1 MQARQG
7 AAITELRPDAKKRTK
22 MSTIIENE
30 IVGTE
35 TDSYDEL
42 ESRIKSK
49 QARFGVIGL
58 GYVGLPLALTLS
70 EAGFDVTGVDIDT
83 NRVDAIVAGRS
94 YITDISDKELQKAIS
109 EKRFRATTDLSEIR
123 NLDAVSICVPT
134 PLRKTKDPDMSYVIS
149 AADAIAREL
158 RPGQLVILES
168 TTYPGTTE
176 ELVLPALEARGLK
189 VGEDFFLAYSPERVD
204 PGNPNFSTRDIPKV
218 IGGVTPRCVEL
229 AVMLY
234 GSAMKQVVPVSSTRV
249 AEMVKLLENTF
260 RSVNIALVNEIAL
273 MCAHMKIDVWEV
285 IKGASSKP
293 FGFMPFYPGPGLGG
307 HCIPIDPLYL
317 EWKSK
322 IDGFESRFI
331 GIADKINRGMPRHV
345 VTRAMELL
353 NEHGKAMRGSRV
365 HILGVT
371 YKKDISD
378 SRESP
383 ALEVIKILMALG
395 ARVTYSDPF
404 VPSLSIDGQGMGAIH
419 PSPEVL
425 ASCDIAIIITNHGAF
440 DYTDIVRNAP
450 LVFDTRNA
458 TLGM

>member
-1 MQARQG
+1 
-7 AAITELRPDAKKRTK
+7 
-22 MSTIIENE
+22 MSTIIE
-30 IVGTE
+30 
-35 TDSYDEL
+35 TDVDVKGEAYIQL
-42 ESRIKSK
+42 ENRIKSK
-49 QARFGVIGL
+49 TARFGVIGL

-70 EAGFDVTGVDIDT
+70 EAGFDVTGIDIDS

-94 YITDISDKELQKAIS
+94 YITDVTDEELQKATR
-109 EKRFRATTDLSEIR
+109 EKRLRATTHLPELR

-134 PLRKTKDPDMSYVIS
+134 PLRKTKDPEMSYVVS

-158 RPGQLVILES
+158 RPAQLVILES

-189 VGEDFFLAYSPERVD
+189 VGEEFFLAYSPERVD
-204 PGNPNFSTRDIPKV
+204 PGNPNFSTKDIPKV
-218 IGGVTPRCVEL
+218 IGGVTPRCSEL
-229 AVMLY
+229 AALLY
-234 GSAMKQVVPVSSTRV
+234 GSAMKSIVRVSSTRV

-273 MCAHMKIDVWEV
+273 MCAHMNIDVWEV

-331 GIADKINRGMPRHV
+331 GLADKINSGMPRYV

-353 NEHGKAMRGSRV
+353 NEHGKAMRGSRI

-383 ALEVIKILMALG
+383 ALEVIKILVALG
-395 ARVTYSDPF
+395 ANVTYSDPF
-404 VPSLSIDGQGMGAIH
+404 VPSLSVEGRNLKAAELRGD
-419 PSPEVL
+419 VL
-425 ASCDIAIIITNHGAF
+425 GSCDMAIIITNHTDF
-440 DYTDIVRNAP
+440 DYSAIVRDAP

-458 TLGM
+458 TDGLKAGHLMRL

>member
-1 MQARQG
+1 
-7 AAITELRPDAKKRTK
+7 
-22 MSTIIENE
+22 MSTIIENDVAVKANAY
-30 IVGTE
+30 I
-35 TDSYDEL
+35 EL
-42 ESRIKSK
+42 ETRIRTK

-70 EAGFDVTGVDIDT
+70 DAGFNVTGIDIDT
-83 NRVDAIVAGRS
+83 NRVDAIIAGRS
-94 YITDISDKELQKAIS
+94 YITDVSDKELQKATLD
-109 EKRFRATTDLSEIR
+109 KRFRATTDLSEIR

-134 PLRKTKDPDMSYVIS
+134 PLRKTKDPDMSYVVS
-149 AADAIAREL
+149 AADAIAKEL
-158 RPGQLVILES
+158 HPGQLVILES

-176 ELVLPALEARGLK
+176 ELVLPTLEAGGLK

-204 PGNPNFSTRDIPKV
+204 PGNPNFNTKDIPKV
-218 IGGVTPRCVEL
+218 IGGVTQRCGEL
-229 AVMLY
+229 AALLY
-234 GSAMKQVVPVSSTRV
+234 GSAMKTIVPVSSTRV

-331 GIADKINRGMPRHV
+331 GLADKINSGMPRHV
-345 VTRAMELL
+345 VARTMELL
-353 NEHGKAMRGSRV
+353 NEHGKAMRRSRI

-395 ARVTYSDPF
+395 ANVTYSDPF
-404 VPSLSIDGQGMGAIH
+404 VPSLNIEGHNVEAIL
-419 PSPEVL
+419 PKRDVL
-425 ASCDIAIIITNHGAF
+425 VSCDVAIIITNHTAF
-440 DYTDIVRNAP
+440 DYADIVRHAP

-458 TLGM
+458 TQGMKAKNLVRL

>member
-1 MQARQG
+1 MN
-7 AAITELRPDAKKRTK
+7 
-22 MSTIIENE
+22 TIIEND
-30 IVGTE
+30 VLATE
-35 TDSYDEL
+35 TGSYQQL
-42 ESRIKSK
+42 ETRIKTK

-58 GYVGLPLALTLS
+58 GYVGLPLALTLN
-70 EAGFDVTGVDIDT
+70 EAGFDVVGIDIDT
-83 NRVDAIVAGRS
+83 NRVDAILAGRS
-94 YITDISDKELQKAIS
+94 YITDISDKELQKAAAQ
-109 EKRFRATTDLSEIR
+109 KRFRATTNLSEIR

-149 AADAIAREL
+149 AADAIAKAL

-176 ELVLPALEARGLK
+176 ELVLPALEAGGLT
-189 VGEDFFLAYSPERVD
+189 VGKDFFVAYSPERVD

-218 IGGVTPRCVEL
+218 IGGVTPRCMQL
-229 AVMLY
+229 AKLLY
-234 GSAMKQVVPVSSTRV
+234 GSAMKTIVPVSSTQV

-331 GIADKINRGMPRHV
+331 GLADKINSGMPRCV

-353 NEHGKAMRGSRV
+353 NEHGKAMRGSRI

-395 ARVTYSDPF
+395 ANVTYSDPF
-404 VPSLSIDGQGMGAIH
+404 VPSLSIEGHNFEAIQ
-419 PSPEVL
+419 PSRDVL
-425 ASCDIAIIITNHGAF
+425 GSCDMAIIITDHTAF
-440 DYTDIVRNAP
+440 DYGEIVKNAP

-458 TLGM
+458 SSGIKAKSLVRL

>member
-1 MQARQG
+1 
-7 AAITELRPDAKKRTK
+7 
-22 MSTIIENE
+22 MSTIIENDAPSK
-30 IVGTE
+30 TN
-35 TDSYDEL
+35 SYLEL
-42 ESRIKSK
+42 EAKIRTKTA
-49 QARFGVIGL
+49 QFGVIGL

-70 EAGFDVTGVDIDT
+70 DAGFNATGIDIDRS
-83 NRVDAIVAGRS
+83 RVDAIVAGRS
-94 YITDISDKELQKAIS
+94 YITDIRDAELQKAIRD
-109 EKRFRATTDLSEIR
+109 KRFRATTDLSQIR

-149 AADAIAREL
+149 AADAIASEL

-176 ELVLPALEARGLK
+176 ELILPTLEARALK

-204 PGNPNFSTRDIPKV
+204 PGNPNFTTKDIPKV
-218 IGGVTPRCVEL
+218 IGGITPHCSAL
-229 AVMLY
+229 AGMLY
-234 GSAMKQVVPVSSTRV
+234 GAAMKNVVQVSSTRV

-273 MCAHMKIDVWEV
+273 MCSHMKIDVWEV

-331 GIADKINRGMPRHV
+331 GLADKVNSGMPRFV

-365 HILGVT
+365 HVLGVT

-383 ALEVIKILMALG
+383 AMEVMKLLAGLG
-395 ARVTYSDPF
+395 AQITYSDPY
-404 VPSLSIDGQGMGAIH
+404 VPSLQVEGQQLH
-419 PSPEVL
+419 SLNPCREVL
-425 ASCDIAIIITNHGAF
+425 AACDIAIIITNHTAF
-440 DYTDIVRNAP
+440 DYVEIVRNAP

-458 TLGM
+458 TDGMKAKNLVRL

>member
-1 MQARQG
+1 
-7 AAITELRPDAKKRTK
+7 
-22 MSTIIENE
+22 MSTIIERDARTK
-30 IVGTE
+30 TE
-35 TDSYDEL
+35 SYLEL
-42 ESRIKSK
+42 ESKIATKT
-49 QARFGVIGL
+49 ARFGVIGL
-58 GYVGLPLALTLS
+58 GYVGLPLALTLNVS
-70 EAGFDVTGVDIDT
+70 GFDVTGIDIDK
-83 NRVDAIVAGRS
+83 NRVDAILAGRS
-94 YITDISDKELQKAIS
+94 YITDVREAELQKAIS
-109 EKRFRATTDLSEIR
+109 ENRFRATTDVSEIR

-158 RPGQLVILES
+158 HPGQLIILES

-176 ELVLPALEARGLK
+176 ELVLPTLEARGFK

-204 PGNPNFSTRDIPKV
+204 PGNPNFSTKDIPKV
-218 IGGVTPRCVEL
+218 IGGVTPRCAQL
-229 AVMLY
+229 AAMLY
-234 GSAMKQVVPVSSTRV
+234 GAAMKHIVPVSSTRV

-273 MCAHMKIDVWEV
+273 MCSHMKIDVWEV
-285 IKGASSKP
+285 IKGAASKP
-293 FGFMPFYPGPGLGG
+293 FGYMPFFPGPGLGG

-331 GIADKINRGMPRHV
+331 GLADKVNSAMPRFV

-353 NEHGKAMRGSRV
+353 NERGKAMRGSRV

-383 ALEVIKILMALG
+383 AIEVIKLLAGLG
-395 ARVTYSDPF
+395 AELTYSDPY
-404 VPSLSIDGQGMGAIH
+404 VPSLQIEGQKMESLA
-419 PSPEVL
+419 PSREVL
-425 ASCDIAIIITNHGAF
+425 AASDIAIVITNHTSF
-440 DYTDIVRNAP
+440 DYVEIIRNAP

-458 TLGM
+458 TDGLKAGNLVRL